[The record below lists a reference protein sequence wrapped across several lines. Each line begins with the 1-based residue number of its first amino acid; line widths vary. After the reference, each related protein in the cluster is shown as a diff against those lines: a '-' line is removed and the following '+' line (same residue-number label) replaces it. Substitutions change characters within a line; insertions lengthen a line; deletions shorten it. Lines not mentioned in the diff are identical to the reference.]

1 MLINC
6 YFFSLFKVT
15 DCCFCKMFTCNLSV
29 SLFKRGCSG
38 VFTSCNAGEIP
49 EVACCTGILINTW
62 YVYELLPMQ
71 DDQRL
76 LIPVR
81 YSFQRDVFNSFCQCL
96 LAVVST
102 RWYLVAT
109 CTVSMLAGFCPV
121 SMLMLVVP
129 SSCRQT
135 VEMSPCL
142 YVHRE
147 LLRRERYLIRSLCF
161 NVFLSSMK
169 SNCCNFSTSNPF
181 YNMI

>member
-1 MLINC
+1 
-6 YFFSLFKVT
+6 
-15 DCCFCKMFTCNLSV
+15 MF
-29 SLFKRGCSG
+29 RGCMLLWH
-38 VFTSCNAGEIP
+38 VLTNDFLMSCCLRYMFRGGYI
-49 EVACCTGILINTW
+49 
-62 YVYELLPMQ
+62 
-71 DDQRL
+71 QRL
-76 LIPVR
+76 LLRSCVYRLYRSGLMDDIPVR

-96 LAVVST
+96 MAVVSA